1 MGQKIIFANQLRGVA
16 AILVVISHLIGV
28 FYGGQEIIAS
38 ATFTPN
44 LHLTAPEWIQYL
56 YVFSPK
62 FNYGAFGVAIFF
74 LISGFIIS
82 FSLKRYTPGTFFI
95 GRLLR
100 IYPTYWACLG
110 LSLLFLY
117 LNTRYWQTDFTHGKK
132 IIGLN
137 MLLVHNLFGMPS
149 IDLVNWTL
157 SIEMKFY
164 IIMAIMG
171 TSLISNQFT
180 NIVIFALFTLVF
192 AIAYPQLNH
201 SSLQSWQPFMM
212 TLLMELNFVLFMFI
226 GTIFYLHFTQKITT
240 TELIIRITFL
250 LLVFSIGWSLGPIK
264 EQFFGITRNYYFGL
278 IVFATA
284 YQLRNYFKPNAL
296 LDFFANISYSL
307 YLIHSLIGY
316 SLLKFLINQSIS
328 FEISLLVSSI
338 LILIFAYLVHIWI
351 EKPSIIVFKKFFA
364 H

>member
-1 MGQKIIFANQLRGVA
+1 MGQKIIFANQLRGIA

-44 LHLTAPEWIQYL
+44 MHLSAPDWIGYL

-74 LISGFIIS
+74 LISGFVIA
-82 FSLKRYTPGTFFI
+82 FSLKRYAPGTFFI

-100 IYPTYWACLG
+100 IYPTYWACLA

-117 LNTRYWQTDFTHGKK
+117 LNTRYWQTDFTHSKK
-132 IIGLN
+132 VIGLN
-137 MLLVHNLFGMPS
+137 ALLIHNLFAIPS

-164 IIMAIMG
+164 LIMALMG
-171 TSLISNQFT
+171 TALLGKQFT
-180 NIVIFALFTLVF
+180 NIAVFALFTLVF
-192 AIAYPQLNH
+192 AISYPQLSH
-201 SSLQSWQPFMM
+201 PSLQSWQPVMI

-226 GTIFYLHFTQKITT
+226 GAMFYLHFTQTISTT
-240 TELIIRITFL
+240 DLIIRVAFL
-250 LLVFSIGWSLGPIK
+250 LLVFSIGWALGPIK

-278 IVFATA
+278 LVFAIC
-284 YQLRNYFKPNAL
+284 YVLRNYFKPNL
-296 LDFFANISYSL
+296 MLDFFANISYSL

-316 SLLKFLINQSIS
+316 SLLKILIRYQVS
-328 FEISLLVSSI
+328 FEISLLISCIFI
-338 LILIFAYLVHIWI
+338 LILAYLVHIWI
-351 EKPSIIVFKKFFA
+351 EKPSTVFFKKFFA
-364 H
+364 R